1 MASRARSEW
10 NTQMQLSFGKGLVA
24 GAAGVAVVLVLTAAA
39 NGTGIGAVF
48 NLGQTN
54 KVNAT
59 STLTGKAHG
68 AMLAVTN
75 SGHGPALNLHVS
87 GGHAPFS
94 VNSATKVAHLN
105 ASLLGGISPTGF
117 VRGGGHVVSAEVELT
132 AGQAN
137 VLLFNL
143 PGYGKFEVSCFSGPT
158 VAEVDYTAPGHGV
171 NLFDQSIQGTGGG
184 TSWQFMPKASGL
196 GLQTQ
201 LDNPEQD
208 QWTIQPAGSHHVTG
222 QVATVQT
229 DEAVNNDD
237 TSKCDFAAVGYA
249 MP

>member
-1 MASRARSEW
+1 MG
-10 NTQMQLSFGKGLVA
+10 TQMQLSFAKGLMA
-24 GAAGVAVVLVLTAAA
+24 GAAGAAVVLAITAAT

-59 STLTGKAHG
+59 STLTGKTNG
-68 AMLAVTN
+68 PMLSVTN
-75 SGHGPALNLHVS
+75 SGHGTALNMHVTS
-87 GGHAPFS
+87 GHAPFS
-94 VNSATKVAHLN
+94 VNSSTKVAHLN
-105 ASLLGGISPTGF
+105 ASLLGGIGPAGF

-137 VLLFNL
+137 VLLFKL
-143 PGYGKFEVSCFSGPT
+143 PGYGKFEVSCNAGPT

-171 NLFDQSIQGTGGG
+171 NLFDQSVNGTSGG
-184 TSWQFMPKASGL
+184 TSWQFMPHGSGL

-222 QVATVQT
+222 HVATVQT